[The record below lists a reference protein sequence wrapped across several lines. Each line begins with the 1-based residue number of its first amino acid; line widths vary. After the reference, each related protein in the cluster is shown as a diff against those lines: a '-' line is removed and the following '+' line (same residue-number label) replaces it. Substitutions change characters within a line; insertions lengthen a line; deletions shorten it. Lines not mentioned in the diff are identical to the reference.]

1 MRYQPYDFYFPRAD
15 DILLQSQS
23 SSNDPL
29 DLTDMINFPDAN
41 FFQEDEIYPVNN
53 LDDDYLF
60 QTFQRT
66 NSLFSRLI
74 YDNFD
79 VRNIFIT
86 KKNKQKGRHVS
97 ENLLGK
103 KHGKYDFDNILTKI
117 QVHFISFL
125 VDMVNDAVNEEFDK
139 EFLDA
144 LVKKDNKISKR
155 DFFKDINYEDK
166 RKIKH
171 SYIMDCFEK
180 PIKDIIQKNIS
191 MKFKNLNPDYNKKL
205 YEKLAEKSEWF
216 SDLLNMKYIDVFYEY
231 YYNQEKKLEKIV
243 FEEKTINI
251 SEYTK
256 SFYYLLKKQE
266 NLSQEI
272 IDVVNDVYLNKVNN
286 DNNETN
292 NEKKFIVN
300 KAKK

>member
-1 MRYQPYDFYFPRAD
+1 MRYQPYDFYYPRLD
-15 DILLQSQS
+15 DILMQSQS

-29 DLTDMINFPDAN
+29 DLKDMLNFPDDN
-41 FFQEDEIYPVNN
+41 FFQIDEIYPVNY
-53 LDDDYLF
+53 LDHNYLF
-60 QTFQRT
+60 QTFSKT
-66 NSLFSRLI
+66 DSLFSGLI
-74 YDNFD
+74 YDNSEI
-79 VRNIFIT
+79 RNIFKT
-86 KKNKQKGRHVS
+86 KKNKQKGRHAS

-171 SYIMDCFEK
+171 SYIIDCFKK

-191 MKFKNLNPDYNKKL
+191 MKFKKLNPDYNKKL

-216 SDLLNMKYIDVFYEY
+216 SDLLNLKYIDVFYEY

-243 FEEKTINI
+243 FKEKTINI
-251 SEYTK
+251 SEDTK

-272 IDVVNDVYLNKVNN
+272 IDVVNDVYFNKFNN

-292 NEKKFIVN
+292 NENKFIVN
-300 KAKK
+300 KPKK